1 MTEKLSLSLKLR
13 ERLSGKNL
21 TLNSFS
27 KLPKPTLDLLKSGGL
42 KPLLVYQRNIYPV
55 QILILDDQTFSLN
68 KEGLPKLQ
76 PFEVFLLVVPQGDV
90 RYIFQA
96 RLSKEEGQ
104 TYIASILDPRSEPR
118 LPIPKPVPSFLSFI
132 PPAYVNKLLQ
142 NEHYYLM
149 RETNFSSEADFISKK
164 EVYIY
169 DLVLDERSM
178 IDEEFKKHVQRIFL
192 TGILKNISRSGAC
205 VTTKGRVNI
214 AEDTLVFYLRFE
226 VPTKERILKFALF
239 SLLRDV
245 TSHEDNT
252 DFHFSYL
259 TSLKPEAWALIER
272 ELKATYQAQG

>member
-1 MTEKLSLSLKLR
+1 MTERLSFALKLR
-13 ERLSGKNL
+13 ERLSGRNL
-21 TLNSFS
+21 SLNSFS

-42 KPLLVYQRNIYPV
+42 KPLLIYEKNIYPV
-55 QILILDDQTFSLN
+55 QILILDDHTFSLK

-104 TYIASILDPRSEPR
+104 NYIVSILDPRSEPR
-118 LPIPKPVPSFLSFI
+118 LSMPKPIPSFLSFM

-142 NEHYYLM
+142 NEYYYLM
-149 RETNFSSEADFISKK
+149 RETNFSSEVDFISKK
-164 EVYIY
+164 EVYVY
-169 DLVLDERSM
+169 DLVLDERSR

-192 TGILKNISRSGAC
+192 TGILKDLSRSGAC
-205 VTTKGRVNI
+205 VTTKGRINI
-214 AEDTLVFYLRFE
+214 AEETLVFYLRFE
-226 VPTKERILKFALF
+226 VPTKERLLKFALF

-245 TSHEDNT
+245 SYHEDNT
-252 DFHFSYL
+252 NLHFYYL
-259 TSLKPEAWALIER
+259 TSLKPETWALIEK